1 MEELRRRFSGVALFA
16 KVYVSEAHPI
26 DGWKVYSDID
36 YGQPTVLA
44 ERLAAARRLLAEQPD
59 CFPLAPLPRTLAG
72 EGAAAG
78 GWTMLVDGMRNE
90 AEKAYAAHPER
101 VYVIDRATG
110 EVAFKGEMGPFGY
123 LPSAL
128 RQFLETL

>member
-1 MEELRRRFSGVALFA
+1 
-16 KVYVSEAHPI
+16 
-26 DGWKVYSDID
+26 
-36 YGQPTVLA
+36 
-44 ERLAAARRLLAEQPD
+44 
-59 CFPLAPLPRTLAG
+59 
-72 EGAAAG
+72 
-78 GWTMLVDGMRNE
+78 MLVDGMRNE

-101 VYVIDRATG
+101 LYVIDRATG

>member
-1 MEELRRRFSGVALFA
+1 MRPCSATNRRACSRIGAWCAPMASIWNRNRISEL
-16 KVYVSEAHPI
+16 YV
-26 DGWKVYSDID
+26 
-36 YGQPTVLA
+36 
-44 ERLAAARRLLAEQPD
+44 
-59 CFPLAPLPRTLAG
+59 
-72 EGAAAG
+72 
-78 GWTMLVDGMRNE
+78 

-101 VYVIDRATG
+101 LYVIDRATG

>member
-1 MEELRRRFSGVALFA
+1 ML
-16 KVYVSEAHPI
+16 
-26 DGWKVYSDID
+26 
-36 YGQPTVLA
+36 
-44 ERLAAARRLLAEQPD
+44 AARRLLAEQPE

-101 VYVIDRATG
+101 LYVIDRATG